1 MSHEGRS
8 PRVDP
13 SAWLAPGSCVVGEVD
28 ILCDASVWYGCVVRG
43 DVNSIRIGAR
53 SNLQDLCVVHVTR
66 DRFTTQIG
74 DEVTVGHRAV
84 IHGCEIETGALVG
97 IGAVVLDGA
106 CVEENALVGA
116 GALVSPGTRIP
127 AGTLA
132 LGIPAR
138 VVRDLTEEEIREQR
152 ASH

>member
-1 MSHEGRS
+1 
-8 PRVDP
+8 
-13 SAWLAPGSCVVGEVD
+13 
-28 ILCDASVWYGCVVRG
+28 VVRG

-66 DRFTTQIG
+66 DRFATRIG

-84 IHGCEIETGALVG
+84 IHGCDVADGALVG

-106 CVEENALVGA
+106 RIEANALVAA
-116 GALVSPGTRIP
+116 GALVAPGSVIP

-132 LGIPAR
+132 MGVPAK
-138 VVRDLTEEEIREQR
+138 VVRDLRDDEVQAQR
-152 ASH
+152 ARTLHYVELAREHAAAVAEREREGE